1 MDFFDGIKQEADRLS
16 ESKGGEFLAKF
27 VKMPKENGEVSLR
40 LLPPAHGMKL
50 PFQSTRLHMINGK
63 SIHCRKELQGG
74 KWVGKPGVCPACD
87 VYNHLWS
94 LANRSTGETAQ
105 GYIDKARAIKP
116 IERFYYNAVVR
127 NDPTQEGVKIFSTG
141 KTIHKLIMRACVG
154 DERKKPLGNIFD
166 VTGKEGR
173 DLLIVKEMVGGFPR
187 YNDSEFNDD
196 PTPLATPEEIEKL
209 LAECHDLDP
218 LRNVKS
224 AEFIDRELQIHFGAI
239 PDDEGG
245 IDPTKYNIEG
255 VVSAIETTHVDEIPV
270 VSGVIVEAPTHSA
283 ATPTPTTPASVPAA
297 AEPEPEEQ
305 MADTDFMKELNEL

>member
-16 ESKGGEFLAKF
+16 ENKSDDFLAKF

-116 IERFYYNAVVR
+116 IERFYYNAIVR
-127 NDPTQEGVKIFSTG
+127 NDPSQEGVKIFSTG
-141 KTIHKLIMRACVG
+141 KTIHKLIIRACVG

-173 DLLIVKEMVGGFPR
+173 DMVIVKEMVGGFPR

-196 PTPLATPEEIEKL
+196 PTPLGTPDEIEKM

-218 LRNVKS
+218 LRNVKP

-239 PDDEGG
+239 PDEEGG

-255 VVSAIETTHVDEIPV
+255 VVSETETTPVDETPV
-270 VSGVIVEAPTHSA
+270 VSGVVVESTPDPAPAPAPTPEPAPVA
-283 ATPTPTTPASVPAA
+283 AK
-297 AEPEPEEQ
+297 EEPEEQ
-305 MADTDFMKELNEL
+305 MADTDFMQELHEL